1 MRYYKLSS
9 VGYNEEKRE
18 ITIYVSEDG
27 KTLKS
32 VMTISDW
39 DCETDI
45 SSDEVEERLLEIGWE
60 YKE

>member
-9 VGYNEEKRE
+9 VGYNEDKRE

-45 SSDEVEERLLEIGWE
+45 SGDEVEERLLEIGWK